1 MTETLI
7 APCGMNC
14 GICIGYLREK
24 RKCPGCHGDIN
35 APNLKKCK
43 IKNCKVIENNQS
55 KFCFEC
61 DKFPCRRLKQLD
73 IRYSTKYAMSMIDNL
88 ENIKRIGLSAFVENE
103 KRRWTCPKCNGVICV
118 HRGACY
124 NCGEKLN

>member
-1 MTETLI
+1 MNETFI

-24 RKCPGCHGDIN
+24 RKCPGYRGDVN
-35 APNLKKCK
+35 VPNCKKCR
-43 IKNCKVIENNQS
+43 IKNCKVIENYQY

-73 IRYSTKYAMSMIDNL
+73 IRYRTKYAMSMIENL
-88 ENIKRIGLSAFVENE
+88 ESIKSIGLSAFVENE
-103 KRRWTCPKCNGVICV
+103 KKRWTCPKCDGVVCV
-118 HRGACY
+118 HRKFCIY
-124 NCGEKLN
+124 CGEKFN